1 MDCNVTEEEFSLP
14 LGARG
19 IKNEVQGYVRASQGD
34 ISQICILP
42 SSRKRGIAGRI
53 LAWIG
58 RGSVYMTQKR
68 YWDFKYTR

>member
-1 MDCNVTEEEFSLP
+1 MDCNVTEEDFTRP

-19 IKNEVQGYVRASQGD
+19 IKDELRDYVRAAQADASL
-34 ISQICILP
+34 ICIPP
-42 SSRKRGIAGRI
+42 SARKKGIAGRI
-53 LAWIG
+53 LSWIG